1 MKTNSNNN
9 GRISILEAVV
19 WAQEHHNQVMY
30 LADTSHNIDDYMK
43 KLKEKYCFNRE
54 QAQAIVNMQSREFTI
69 QNKEETKKELQE
81 LLNKQL

>member
-30 LADTSHNIDDYMK
+30 LADTSFDLNDYIE
-43 KLKEKYCFNRE
+43 KLEMYGFNKE

-69 QNKEETKKELQE
+69 QNRAETKKELQE

>member
-1 MKTNSNNN
+1 
-9 GRISILEAVV
+9 
-19 WAQEHHNQVMY
+19 
-30 LADTSHNIDDYMK
+30 MK